1 MSDKNLLLSIVELG
15 GYPDFSALYEQCGFQ
30 VVKANTM
37 RKALS
42 LLKKQP
48 PAVIVAEF
56 IYGPTYGSQLSNFE
70 SLFAAL
76 QRDAPSAHL
85 IAFMDKANG
94 EHFDRLKG
102 RFPAHRVFYFPVNQD
117 ELREYLATL
126 VD

>member
-1 MSDKNLLLSIVELG
+1 MPGKKILLSVVELG
-15 GYPDFSALYEQCGFQ
+15 GYPDLTALYEQCGFT
-30 VVKANTM
+30 VIKTNTM

-42 LLKKQP
+42 LLKKQS

-85 IAFMDKANG
+85 IAFMDKTNSA
-94 EHFDRLKG
+94 HFDKLKS
-102 RFPAHRVFYFPVNQD
+102 RFAAHKVFYFPVNRD
-117 ELREYLATL
+117 ELKRYLET
-126 VD
+126 V

>member
-1 MSDKNLLLSIVELG
+1 MRDKKTLLSIVELG
-15 GYPDFSALYEQCGFQ
+15 GYPDFSTMYEECGFT

-42 LLKKQP
+42 LLKKQS

-85 IAFMDKANG
+85 IAFMDKANSA
-94 EHFDRLKG
+94 HFDKLKS
-102 RFPAHRVFYFPVNQD
+102 RFPAHQVFYFPVNKD
-117 ELREYLATL
+117 ELRQYLQT
-126 VD
+126 V

>member
-1 MSDKNLLLSIVELG
+1 MSDGKILLSIVELG
-15 GYPDFSALYEQCGFQ
+15 GYPDFTPLYEASGFK

-37 RKALS
+37 RKAMA

-76 QRDAPSAHL
+76 QRDAPGAHL
-85 IAFMDKANG
+85 IALMDKTNG
-94 EHFDRLKG
+94 KHFDKLKA
-102 RFPAHRVFYFPVNQD
+102 RFPSHKVFYFPVKEE
-117 ELREYLATL
+117 ELRQYLTSL
-126 VD
+126 L

>member
-1 MSDKNLLLSIVELG
+1 MLDQKILLSIVELG
-15 GYPDFSALYEQCGFQ
+15 GYPDFTALYEQCAFT
-30 VVKANTM
+30 VMKANTM

-76 QRDAPSAHL
+76 QRDAPAATL
-85 IAFMDKANG
+85 IAFMDKANSA
-94 EHFDRLKG
+94 HFDTLKS
-102 RFPAHRVFYFPVNQD
+102 RFPAHKVFYFPVNRE
-117 ELREYLATL
+117 ELRRYLQT
-126 VD
+126 VK